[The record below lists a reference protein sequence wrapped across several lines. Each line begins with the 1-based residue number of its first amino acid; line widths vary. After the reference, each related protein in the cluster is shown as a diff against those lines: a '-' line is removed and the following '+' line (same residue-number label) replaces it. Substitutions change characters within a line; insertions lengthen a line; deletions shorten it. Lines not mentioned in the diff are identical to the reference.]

1 MKKLRQLS
9 GALPGGAYF
18 ALFLL
23 IPLIYIA
30 VISFC
35 TKGESWG
42 VEYKFTFDNY
52 EKFLDP
58 TYVKIFGRSFGIAIL
73 STISTLV
80 IGFPFAYALIHLSR
94 RAKNIAL
101 VALILPFMVSAMVR
115 IYGWVI
121 ILQSKGLINTS
132 LIKLGIIDE
141 PLKILYTNAAT
152 LIGTVYTLLPFVVLP
167 IYNSL
172 EKIDFGLNEA
182 SADLGASPWKT
193 FRSVTLR
200 ESLPGI
206 FYGSLMVFVPS
217 IGLFY
222 ISDLLG
228 GANTMLLGNLIHN
241 QFTQARNWPFGA
253 ALTVIMAILAII
265 LISMYKK
272 IFGTKKMEMFI

>member
-1 MKKLRQLS
+1 
-9 GALPGGAYF
+9 
-18 ALFLL
+18 
-23 IPLIYIA
+23 
-30 VISFC
+30 
-35 TKGESWG
+35 
-42 VEYKFTFDNY
+42 
-52 EKFLDP
+52 
-58 TYVKIFGRSFGIAIL
+58 
-73 STISTLV
+73 
-80 IGFPFAYALIHLSR
+80 
-94 RAKNIAL
+94 
-101 VALILPFMVSAMVR
+101 MVSAMVR

-132 LIKLGIIDE
+132 LINLGIIDE